1 MEGLGAGLSALA
13 FWGFLTAV
21 CVGGIWYGLRER
33 QAQYATLQRLIESG
47 QQIDEAVVERVL
59 GGKAKVEQGLRIGGM
74 LTLAAAPGLLIL
86 GWAVSHIAEQAFMPL
101 LGVAGL
107 AGCVGIGLLLA
118 ARAAAAAEG
127 DRASPPFGSR

>member
-47 QQIDEAVVERVL
+47 QQIDEAVVDRVL

-86 GWAVSHIAEQAFMPL
+86 GWAVSHIAEQVFMPL

-127 DRASPPFGSR
+127 DRARPPFGAR